1 MDEKNI
7 ERDSESIEENEE
19 STSTVVQLPLGVE
32 LSAEETYEISA
43 SEKTHFFVIIGSTG
57 SGKTTLVTSIYHLF
71 LSGKYKTKYLFAGSK
86 TLAAFEKRAFYLR
99 TTSQNNQ
106 VLMRRTPVGTADIL
120 HIRIKV
126 NETDQFTNLLFSD
139 FSGEDFG
146 NISGN
151 VDAAKEDFGIIN
163 SANHLI
169 ILLDGEKIASKK
181 QRLAEVQQMIQVLR
195 TFWDGNLIRESS
207 NIIIAVSKYDLLI
220 DMTGSLKDSFP
231 ETIMRRIVEQ
241 LPELEDRLVFQF
253 VASMPTDTKILNA
266 GYGTSELLDILL
278 NPPKHQIIASQ
289 VTHSFESQFNLWK
302 GRMV

>member
-1 MDEKNI
+1 MKGAVYTDLIAEAKKSCYNI
-7 ERDSESIEENEE
+7 FN
-19 STSTVVQLPLGVE
+19 LN
-32 LSAEETYEISA
+32 
-43 SEKTHFFVIIGSTG
+43 
-57 SGKTTLVTSIYHLF
+57 
-71 LSGKYKTKYLFAGSK
+71 
-86 TLAAFEKRAFYLR
+86 YLR

-231 ETIMRRIVEQ
+231 ETIMRR
-241 LPELEDRLVFQF
+241 R
-253 VASMPTDTKILNA
+253 T
-266 GYGTSELLDILL
+266 
-278 NPPKHQIIASQ
+278 
-289 VTHSFESQFNLWK
+289 
-302 GRMV
+302 

>member
-195 TFWDGNLIRESS
+195 TFWDWRE
-207 NIIIAVSKYDLLI
+207 
-220 DMTGSLKDSFP
+220 
-231 ETIMRRIVEQ
+231 R
-241 LPELEDRLVFQF
+241 
-253 VASMPTDTKILNA
+253 
-266 GYGTSELLDILL
+266 
-278 NPPKHQIIASQ
+278 
-289 VTHSFESQFNLWK
+289 
-302 GRMV
+302 

>member
-139 FSGEDFG
+139 FSG
-146 NISGN
+146 
-151 VDAAKEDFGIIN
+151 EDFGIIN